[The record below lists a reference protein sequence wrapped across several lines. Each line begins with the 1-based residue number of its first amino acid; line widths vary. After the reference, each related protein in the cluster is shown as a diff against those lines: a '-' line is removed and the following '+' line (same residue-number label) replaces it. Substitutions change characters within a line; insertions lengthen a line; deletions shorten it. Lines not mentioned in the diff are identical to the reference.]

1 MPYFQKAW
9 RVALCTW
16 ILLFGAS
23 AFAQAWPSKTVR
35 IVVPFAAG
43 GSTDAIARLLA
54 KKMEASIK
62 QAVVVE
68 NISGGGSIIG
78 AASVANAPADG
89 ASLLFTGSG
98 TITVMKHTS
107 ANLVIDP
114 EAVLTPVTFVNTLP
128 HWIVVRADRPEK
140 TLRDFMAFIKKNP
153 GKVSISVNA
162 IGGAAHLGLAKWAA
176 LNDLD
181 IIIVPYRGSPP
192 AMVDLLGGVTS
203 AHVDVIG
210 SSISFVTAGK
220 AKALAVLQQE
230 PIADLPDV
238 AASAAESDGG
248 LLVYGRHVL
257 AVRSGTPAAVVD
269 RIYDVTRDVTA
280 DPEFG
285 AFLKKLGF
293 ERSVPTPAKSR
304 EVLEQE
310 SKKIAEIVR
319 TTKIKLN

>member
-1 MPYFQKAW
+1 VPYFQKAW
-9 RVALCTW
+9 RVAL
-16 ILLFGAS
+16 IALLLLCGAS
-23 AFAQAWPSKTVR
+23 AYAQGWPTKTVR

-54 KKMEASIK
+54 KKMEASTK
-62 QAVVVE
+62 QTVVVE

-107 ANLVIDP
+107 PSLPIDA
-114 EAVLTPVTFVNTLP
+114 EATLTPVTFVNTLP

-140 TLRDFMAFIKKNP
+140 TFRDFMAFIKKNP

-162 IGGAAHLGLAKWAA
+162 IGGAAHLALAKWAA

-181 IIIVPYRGSPP
+181 IIVVPYRGSPP
-192 AMVDLLGGVTS
+192 AMVDLLGGVTT

-210 SSISFVTAGK
+210 SSIAFVTAGK

-238 AASAAESDGG
+238 AASSAEGDGG
-248 LLVYGRHVL
+248 LLVSGRHVL
-257 AVRSGTPAAVVD
+257 AVRSGTPTSIVD
-269 RIYDVTRDVTA
+269 RIYQVTEELTA
-280 DPEFG
+280 EPDFV

-293 ERSVPTPAKSR
+293 ERSVPTPAQSR
-304 EVLEQE
+304 EVLAQE
-310 SKKIAEIVR
+310 SKKIADIVR